1 MRILFLFL
9 VASFFGKQT
18 YGTLS
23 VKEVKRVHDGDTFI
37 ADVAGVHPLIGSEI
51 PIRIK
56 GIDAPEITDS
66 RPEFKE
72 KAIQARDYLALRLQE
87 TWSIQLEN
95 VERDK
100 YFRILADVTLD
111 GVDIREELLKANLA
125 KPYDG
130 KTKPGW

>member
-1 MRILFLFL
+1 MRILFLIFFAAL
-9 VASFFGKQT
+9 FGKQT

-37 ADVAGVHPLIGSEI
+37 ADVAGVHPLIGDEI
-51 PIRIK
+51 SIRIK

-66 RPEFKE
+66 RPEIKE
-72 KAIQARDYLALRLQE
+72 KAINARDYLAARLRDA
-87 TWSIQLEN
+87 WSIQLEN

-111 GVDIREELLKANLA
+111 GVDIREELLNANLA

-130 KTKPGW
+130 KTKSGW